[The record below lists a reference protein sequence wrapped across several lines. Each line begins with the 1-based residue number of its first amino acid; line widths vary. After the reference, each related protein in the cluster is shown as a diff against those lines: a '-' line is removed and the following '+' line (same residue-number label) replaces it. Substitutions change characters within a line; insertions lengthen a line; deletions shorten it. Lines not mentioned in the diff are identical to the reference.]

1 MNIAAEARPAESSI
15 IAVVQA
21 SPELVLKNPAKFDE
35 LMVAMKA
42 QIASFVPD
50 VSTKTGRES
59 IASFAYKFARTR
71 VAIDKAGA
79 KLNEDDQK
87 AIKARNEVRN
97 RIVDTLQDLQTEVR
111 KPLTEWEGAEEERIE
126 FVNAE
131 LSELRHAP
139 NYPRSWGP
147 AELLT
152 EIDELEALT
161 FDPAKFQDQTD
172 TAIALRDAAVLAMEA
187 AHARLVKE
195 EEDRAELERL
205 REEAAER
212 KRQDDE
218 RAAKEEAERR
228 RVAAAE
234 AAEKRRAENEQ
245 AEKDRIAAAEKRA
258 AENAKAEAERAHQ
271 AEIDR
276 LNREA
281 AQVEADRN
289 ARDERLEREERERQA
304 EAKRIADE
312 DAARAAD
319 KKHRM
324 KVTTTAAIGVM
335 TFGKVDEEA
344 AKRIVAAIVAGHIP
358 HISIRF

>member
-1 MNIAAEARPAESSI
+1 MNIAADAKPAESSI

-50 VSTKTGRES
+50 VSTKASRAE
-59 IASFAYKFARTR
+59 IASFAFKFARTKK
-71 VAIDKAGA
+71 AIDDAGK

-97 RIVDTLQDLQTEVR
+97 RIVDTLQGLQDQVR
-111 KPLTEWEGAEEERIE
+111 APLDIWEEAEKKRIDYVE
-126 FVNAE
+126 SE
-131 LSELRHAP
+131 LSDLRGAP
-139 NYPRSWGP
+139 NYPRSFA
-147 AELLT
+147 AEDLARAISDLK
-152 EIDELEALT
+152 ART
-161 FDPAKFQDQTD
+161 FDTAKFQDQTD
-172 TAIALRDAAVLAMEA
+172 TAIALRDAAVIAMEA
-187 AHARLVKE
+187 AHARIVKE

-205 REEAAER
+205 RAEAAER

-234 AAEKRRAENEQ
+234 AAEKRRAEAEQ
-245 AEKDRIAAAEKRA
+245 AEKERIAAAEKRA

-281 AQVEADRN
+281 AEA
-289 ARDERLEREERERQA
+289 ERVRKAQA
-304 EAKRIADE
+304 DEAKRIADE

-319 KKHRM
+319 KKHRTKIM
-324 KVTTTAAIGVM
+324 TLAALGVK
-335 TFGKVDEEA
+335 TFGKVDDDT
-344 AKRIVAAIVAGHIP
+344 AKAIITAIVAGHIP

>member
-1 MNIAAEARPAESSI
+1 MNIAAEAVPSESLI
-15 IAVVQA
+15 VAIVRAT
-21 SPELVLKNPAKFDE
+21 PEVVLKDPAKFDQ

-42 QIASFVPD
+42 EIASFVPD
-50 VSTKTGRES
+50 VSTKASRAE
-59 IASFAYKFARTR
+59 IASFAFKFARTKK
-71 VAIDKAGA
+71 AIDDAGK

-111 KPLTEWEGAEEERIE
+111 KPLTLWEADEDQRIE
-126 FVNAE
+126 FVNGE
-131 LSELRHAP
+131 LSYLRVAP
-139 NYPRSWGP
+139 NHPMAWAP
-147 AELLT
+147 AKLLE
-152 EIDELEALT
+152 EIEALKART

-172 TAIALRDAAVLAMEA
+172 TAIALRDAAVLVLEV

-195 EEDRAELERL
+195 REERAELERL
-205 REEAAER
+205 RAEAAER

-228 RVAAAE
+228 RVVAAE

-281 AQVEADRN
+281 AEAERVRKAEAD
-289 ARDERLEREERERQA
+289 

-319 KKHRM
+319 KKNRT

-344 AKRIVAAIVAGHIP
+344 AKRIVSAIVAGHIP
-358 HISIRF
+358 HVSIRF

>member
-1 MNIAAEARPAESSI
+1 MNIAAETKPSESLI
-15 IAVVQA
+15 VAIVRAT
-21 SPELVLKNPAKFDE
+21 PEVVLKDPAKFDQ

-50 VSTKTGRES
+50 VSTKASRAE
-59 IASFAYKFARTR
+59 IASFAFKFARTKK
-71 VAIDKAGA
+71 AIDDAGK

-111 KPLTEWEGAEEERIE
+111 KPLTNWEAEEDKRIE
-126 FVNAE
+126 FVNGE
-131 LSELRHAP
+131 ISDLRGAP
-139 NYPRSWGP
+139 NFPRSFA
-147 AELLT
+147 AEDLARAIADLK
-152 EIDELEALT
+152 ART

-172 TAIALRDAAVLAMEA
+172 TAVALRDAAVLALEA

-205 REEAAER
+205 RTEAAER

-234 AAEKRRAENEQ
+234 AAEKRRAEAEQ

-281 AQVEADRN
+281 AEAERVRKAEAD
-289 ARDERLEREERERQA
+289 

-312 DAARAAD
+312 DAARAANR
-319 KKHRM
+319 KHRTQVKASAKNALM
-324 KVTTTAAIGVM
+324 YIGA
-335 TFGKVDEEA
+335 DEEL
-344 AKRIVAAIVAGHIP
+344 AKKIVLAIIAGEVP
-358 HISIRF
+358 AVSLKF